1 MMEKSINL
9 NQDSV
14 DARFKD
20 CSPTATV
27 ERIIDLLASY
37 GIETEEIWHETSVP
51 YCHAMSVRVKGTLF
65 STNGKGLTKEF
76 ARASGYGELMERL
89 QIGSIYKGGMQ
100 KDGVQ
105 TLALESHSAIPMDEM
120 LKHEA
125 WYDQMGQNLALYT
138 GVSMTGRQILAQHAD
153 SQGNIRAI
161 PFYCLTT
168 DTKEYFPAELRGK
181 VYTTNGCAAGNTAEE
196 TLVQGLSE
204 IVERHHMMRIIDG
217 GYALPEIPEEVLQR
231 YDTAYSIIQ
240 YVRSQGYKVVVK
252 DCSLGQ
258 KFPVVSVYIIDEA
271 TGRYHTHFGAYPK
284 FEIALER
291 SLTESFQGHNIR
303 DIARFEDFLHKK
315 PGEFSFASVS
325 NELVL
330 GTHTKTLS
338 FFIGKPSHP
347 FNPDVGFTGENNKDI
362 LRQCVQYFKDMG
374 FDILVRDNSCLG
386 FHTYQIVIPGYSET
400 FVHRLANNLNEYRYA
415 AQAMK
420 ALRNP
425 SAAAL
430 PDQLALLMHVE
441 QMKKFTSTIKG
452 AKGFQSGA
460 RLSAQLSPQQDSFYM
475 SATLAYVYYGM
486 GKYAQAIPNINN
498 MIACADRETADFLI
512 CLKRYLDM
520 KVNGRTA
527 EETRELLTFLHKPE
541 TVEKLRLILAAG
553 KNPLEPYTLHC
564 DEISCNS
571 CPLGDICCQSR
582 VLELTDLILRKQ
594 AELDFDNF
602 SAELKTLL

>member
-1 MMEKSINL
+1 MEKNRNL

-27 ERIIDLLASY
+27 ERIIELLASY
-37 GIETEEIWHETSVP
+37 GIETEETWHETSVP

-89 QIGSIYKGGMQ
+89 QIGSIGKGGWQ
-100 KDGVQ
+100 KDGMQ
-105 TLALESHSAIPMDEM
+105 TAALDGRGSVPLSEL
-120 LKHEA
+120 LKHED
-125 WYDQMGQNLALYT
+125 WYDKMGQNLALYT
-138 GVSMTGRQILAQHAD
+138 GISMTGRQILAQHAD
-153 SQGNIRAI
+153 SHGNIPATT
-161 PFYCLTT
+161 FYCLTN
-168 DTKEYFPAELRGK
+168 DSKVYFPAEIRGK

-217 GYALPEIPEEVLQR
+217 GYALPEIPEEVLQQ

-291 SLTESFQGHNIR
+291 SLTESFQGHSIG
-303 DIARFEDFLHKK
+303 DIARFEDILHKK

-330 GTHTKTLS
+330 GTHIKTLS
-338 FFIGKPSHP
+338 FFIGEPAFP
-347 FNPDVGFTGENNKDI
+347 FNPEVGFTGENNKDI

-386 FHTYQIVIPGYSET
+386 FHTYQIIIPGYSET
-400 FVHRLANNLNEYRYA
+400 FVHRLATKLNEYRYA
-415 AQAMK
+415 GQAMK

-425 SAAAL
+425 SAAPL
-430 PDQLALLMHVE
+430 PDQLALLMHIE
-441 QMKKFTSTIKG
+441 QMQKFTSTIRG
-452 AKGFQSGA
+452 VKGFQAGA
-460 RLSAQLSPQQDSFYM
+460 RLAIPMTPRQDSFYM
-475 SATLAYVYYGM
+475 AATLAYIYYGM
-486 GKYAQAIPNINN
+486 GRYAQAIPSISN
-498 MIACADRETADFLI
+498 MIASSDRETADFLI

-520 KVNGRTA
+520 KVHGHSP
-527 EETRELLTFLHKPE
+527 EETRELLNFLHKGE
-541 TVEKLRLILAAG
+541 TVEKLYSILASG
-553 KNPLEPYTLHC
+553 KNPIEPYTLHC
-564 DEISCNS
+564 DGVSCGS
-571 CPLGDICCQSR
+571 CPLSVICFQPR
-582 VLELTDLILRKQ
+582 VLELTNLIRRKQ
-594 AELDFDNF
+594 AELDFDKF
-602 SAELKTLL
+602 SAELRALM

>member
-1 MMEKSINL
+1 MEKNLNL

-27 ERIIDLLASY
+27 ERIISLLASY
-37 GIETEEIWHETSVP
+37 GIETEESWRETSVP

-89 QIGSIYKGGMQ
+89 QIGSIGKGGWQ

-105 TLALESHSAIPMDEM
+105 TTALDGRSSVPLEEL
-120 LKHEA
+120 LKHED
-125 WYDQMGQNLALYT
+125 WYDKMGQNLALYT

-153 SQGNIRAI
+153 SQGNIPAT

-168 DTKEYFPAELRGK
+168 DSKEYFPAEIRGK

-240 YVRSQGYKVVVK
+240 YIRSQGYKVVVK

-258 KFPVVSVYIIDEA
+258 KFPVVSVYIIDES

-284 FEIALER
+284 FEIDLER

-330 GTHTKTLS
+330 GTHIKTLS
-338 FFIGKPSHP
+338 FFIGEPAFP
-347 FNPDVGFTGENNKDI
+347 FNPEVGFTGENNKDI

-374 FDILVRDNSCLG
+374 YDILVRDNSCLG
-386 FHTYQIVIPGYSET
+386 FHTYQIIIPGYSET
-400 FVHRLANNLNEYRYA
+400 FVHRLATNLNEYRYA
-415 AQAMK
+415 GQAMK
-420 ALRNP
+420 VLRNP
-425 SAAAL
+425 SVASL
-430 PDQLALLMHVE
+430 PDQLALLMHLE
-441 QMKKFTSTIKG
+441 QMKKFTATIRG
-452 AKGFQSGA
+452 VKGFQSGA
-460 RLSAQLSPQQDSFYM
+460 RLAIPMTPQQDSFFM
-475 SATLAYVYYGM
+475 AATLAYIYYDM
-486 GKYAQAIPNINN
+486 GRYAQTIPNISN

-520 KVNGRTA
+520 KVHGRSP
-527 EETRELLTFLHKPE
+527 EETRELLTFLHKRE
-541 TVEKLRLILAAG
+541 TVEELYSILANG

-564 DEISCNS
+564 DGVSCDS
-571 CPLGDICCQSR
+571 CPLSDICFQPR
-582 VLELTDLILRKQ
+582 VLELTNLIRRKQ
-594 AELDFDNF
+594 AELDFDKF
-602 SAELKTLL
+602 SAELKALM

>member
-1 MMEKSINL
+1 MEKNL
-9 NQDSV
+9 NLNHDSV

-20 CSPTATV
+20 STPTATV
-27 ERIIDLLASY
+27 ERIIALLASY
-37 GIETEEIWHETSVP
+37 GIETEETWHETSVP

-105 TLALESHSAIPMDEM
+105 TLAMDSYCSVSMDEL

-125 WYDQMGQNLALYT
+125 WYDKMGQNLALYT
-138 GVSMTGRQILAQHAD
+138 GISMTGRQILMQHAD
-153 SQGNIRAI
+153 SQGNVLTI

-168 DTKEYFPAELRGK
+168 DTKEYFPADLRGK
-181 VYTTNGCAAGNTAEE
+181 VYTTNGCAAGNSAEE

-217 GYALPEIPEEVLQR
+217 GYSLPEIPEEVLQR

-338 FFIGKPSHP
+338 FFIGEPAFP
-347 FNPDVGFTGENNKDI
+347 FNPNVGFTGENNKDI

-374 FDILVRDNSCLG
+374 FDILVRNNSCLG

-415 AQAMK
+415 PQAMK

-425 SAAAL
+425 SAAPL
-430 PDQLALLMHVE
+430 QDQLALLMHLE
-441 QMKKFTSTIKG
+441 QMKKFTATIG
-452 AKGFQSGA
+452 GVKGFQSGA
-460 RLSAQLSPQQDSFYM
+460 RLSAQLSPQQDTFYM
-475 SATLAYVYYGM
+475 SATLAYIYYGM
-486 GKYAQAIPNINN
+486 GKYPQAIQSISN
-498 MIACADRETADFLI
+498 MISCTDKKTADFLI

-520 KVNGRTA
+520 KAHGRTP
-527 EETRELLTFLHKPE
+527 EETKELLTFLHKAE
-541 TVEKLRLILAAG
+541 TVEKLYSTLASG

-564 DEISCNS
+564 DEVSCDH
-571 CPLGDICCQSR
+571 CPLGDTCCQPR
-582 VLELTDLILRKQ
+582 VLELINLILTKQ
-594 AELDFDNF
+594 AELDFDKF
-602 SAELKTLL
+602 SAELRALM